1 MRIPF
6 YAAMTALLFFGPS
19 AVSAADPGSGT
30 RWAVCIGVSDYED
43 PDLADLPHAANDAI
57 DLARALEARGG
68 FDRVLVFTDE
78 AGSKEP
84 AYASRENILSGLE
97 RALSGVERGDTLLVF
112 FSGHGVTDPGG
123 RGFLLPADAMVR
135 NIPRTAVPLAGVQ
148 ESLARSRAAQRILFL
163 DGARKEI
170 WKKGPRLEAV
180 YPDRYIRD
188 QVSSVF
194 YAAKKGTFS
203 HDHDKAPYGVFGGAL
218 IAGIQGEADRGV
230 AGNGDGVVS
239 LMELGAYVEEKV
251 TAWSMESGLRQGAY
265 VRTFEP
271 ETATLALAQAGERTD
286 ERVLAAVRTE
296 PSAVP
301 EEEPAGREPSAVVRV
316 GPSERESAREPSEP
330 PAPARTGT
338 EEEIV
343 VGAQAPGIDEV
354 DRTGRPA
361 PEEPP
366 APPEEDRPEA
376 AAVPVKPA
384 EPTAPSPPEP
394 EGEEIVVGAQ
404 APSIGDADGSEP
416 AVSKETT
423 PPAEP
428 EREMVGAEAPTEGA
442 AAPSPARPKGEKA
455 MEYEAEDRDREERV
469 RSGEEAPAVAS
480 VPSGEPGEHKPE
492 TAPPAPPP
500 EPVSLRHQPRDLS
513 EERVKT
519 LLMENDFYATCWTYN
534 GDFCNPN
541 GEFENS
547 YRDNGDG
554 TVTDRR
560 TGLMWQR
567 DGSPGVVDW
576 NEAGEYVEK
585 LNQERFAGHDDWRL
599 PTVEEL
605 ASLMERSWMN
615 DDLFLAP
622 VFSAALKYCWSADT
636 RGVERAWKGNFHL
649 GFFLDFPMSDLSGVR
664 AVRSVR

>member
-1 MRIPF
+1 MRVWF
-6 YAAMTALLFFGPS
+6 YAAMAALLFFGPS
-19 AVSAADPGSGT
+19 AAAAADLGSGT

-43 PDLADLPHAANDAI
+43 PDLEDLSHAARDAL
-57 DLARALEARGG
+57 DLGRALETHGG

-84 AYASRENILSGLE
+84 AYASRKNILSGLE
-97 RALSGVERGDTLLVF
+97 RVLSKVDRGDTLLVF

-135 NIPRTAVPLAGVQ
+135 NIPRTAVPLADVQ
-148 ESLARSRAAQRILFL
+148 EFLARSRAAQRILFL

-170 WKKGPRLEAV
+170 WKKGPHLEAV

-203 HDHDKAPYGVFGGAL
+203 HDHDRAPYGVFGGAL
-218 IAGIQGEADRGV
+218 IAGIQGEADRDV

-239 LMELGAYVEEKV
+239 LMELGAYVDEKV
-251 TAWSMESGLRQGAY
+251 TAWSLQSGLRQGAY

-271 ETATLALAQAGERTD
+271 ETATLALARAGGRAEDRA
-286 ERVLAAVRTE
+286 LAAVRTE
-296 PSAVP
+296 PQARP
-301 EEEPAGREPSAVVRV
+301 EEAPAPIEQ
-316 GPSERESAREPSEP
+316 ERAEP
-330 PAPARTGT
+330 PASEPGPSGPK
-338 EEEIV
+338 EEVV
-343 VGAQAPGIDEV
+343 VGVQAPSIEEV
-354 DRTGRPA
+354 D
-361 PEEPP
+361 
-366 APPEEDRPEA
+366 
-376 AAVPVKPA
+376 

-394 EGEEIVVGAQ
+394 EGEEIVVGAR
-404 APSIGDADGSEP
+404 APGIGETDEPGP
-416 AVSKETT
+416 AVSKETA

-428 EREMVGAEAPTEGA
+428 EEEVVVGVEAPTAGA
-442 AAPSPARPKGEKA
+442 AAPSDAGPKGEKA
-455 MEYEAEDRDREERV
+455 MEYEAEDRDREARV
-469 RSGEEAPAVAS
+469 LSGEEAPAVAS
-480 VPSGEPGEHKPE
+480 VPSGKPGVL
-492 TAPPAPPP
+492 
-500 EPVSLRHQPRDLS
+500 EPVSLRRQPRDLS
-513 EERVKT
+513 EEGVKA
-519 LLMENDFYATCWTYN
+519 LLVENDFYATCWTYN

-541 GEFENS
+541 GEFANN
-547 YRDNGDG
+547 YQDNGDG

-560 TGLMWQR
+560 TGLMWQK

-576 NEAGEYVEK
+576 NEAGAYVEK
-585 LNQERFAGHDDWRL
+585 LNRERFAGHADWRL

-664 AVRSVR
+664 AVRSAG